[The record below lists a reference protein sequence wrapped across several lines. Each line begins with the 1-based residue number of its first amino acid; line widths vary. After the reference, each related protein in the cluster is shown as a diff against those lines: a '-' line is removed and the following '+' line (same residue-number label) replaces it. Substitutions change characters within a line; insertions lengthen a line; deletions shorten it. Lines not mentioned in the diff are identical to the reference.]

1 MLCISSMKLTG
12 VSYFLFHKTISQQ
25 YLLSSRW
32 NGVVDNNYSTTFIT
46 LKMRIAINSVCHR
59 SSSGLSSS
67 RNAKVSLTFGA
78 STVGSHGSVN
88 ATGAESVTTW
98 KFFGLLNC
106 IQANGALC
114 VAVLYLTAGSTG
126 CVRVIATVVWCLA
139 CTTHSVNL
147 IHSVLS
153 HLGHPHFFI
162 FFAQRMS
169 SALIIKSFLGNT
181 YPPKKQQ
188 QQQHFVVIYVLI
200 NHSKFLTW
208 LNKNI
213 LKGIE
218 CVCSSKF
225 LTAPMT

>member
-25 YLLSSRW
+25 YLLSSTW
-32 NGVVDNNYSTTFIT
+32 NGVVDNNNSTTCIT
-46 LKMRIAINSVCHR
+46 LKMRMAINSVCHR

-67 RNAKVSLTFGA
+67 RNAKVLLTFGA

-153 HLGHPHFFI
+153 HLGHPYFFN

-181 YPPKKQQ
+181 KKKKKKN
-188 QQQHFVVIYVLI
+188 FLLWFMCLSIIPNFKLDWIRIYR
-200 NHSKFLTW
+200 K
-208 LNKNI
+208 
-213 LKGIE
+213 E
-218 CVCSSKF
+218 
-225 LTAPMT
+225 